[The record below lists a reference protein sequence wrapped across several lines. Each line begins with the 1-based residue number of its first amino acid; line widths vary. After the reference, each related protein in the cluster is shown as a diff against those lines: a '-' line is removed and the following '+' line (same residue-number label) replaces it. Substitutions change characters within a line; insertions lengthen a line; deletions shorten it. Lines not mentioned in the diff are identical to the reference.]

1 MPANDPGSASE
12 DRFVISRIFDAPRN
26 LVWKAWT
33 EPERIA
39 AWLGPKGAP
48 PARVIRFEL
57 RTGGVFLSAMKTPD
71 GSELCAKLVYRE
83 VNPISR
89 LVWVHSFADVN
100 GDLARHP
107 MSPTWPLELLTTVT
121 FADLGGR
128 TEVTLEWVPLNAS
141 EAELKTFR
149 DGKPGMQGGW
159 TGSFDQLAEHLA
171 KG

>member
-1 MPANDPGSASE
+1 
-12 DRFVISRIFDAPRN
+12 
-26 LVWKAWT
+26 
-33 EPERIA
+33 
-39 AWLGPKGAP
+39 
-48 PARVIRFEL
+48 
-57 RTGGVFLSAMKTPD
+57 
-71 GSELCAKLVYRE
+71 LVYRE